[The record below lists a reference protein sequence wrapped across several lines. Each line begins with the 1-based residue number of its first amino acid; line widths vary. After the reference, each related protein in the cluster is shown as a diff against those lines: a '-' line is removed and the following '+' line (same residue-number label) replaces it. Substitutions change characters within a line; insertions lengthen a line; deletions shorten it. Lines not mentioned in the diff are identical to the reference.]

1 MGSYLWG
8 SSEIKDIT
16 PFLPEEFESSN
27 GKVKKDDLLSNELI
41 GVYFS
46 AHWCGP
52 CRAFTPKL
60 AQFYKNV
67 NKDEK
72 KVEIIFNSADQDLK
86 SFNEYFS
93 TMPWIATPFD
103 SESKSK
109 IDDACGINSIPQLII
124 FDNKGNIIDDNGRR
138 TVETQGDNA
147 INVWKEKLEK
157 VNEQK
162 TVEIS
167 KA

>member
-8 SSEIKDIT
+8 SQEIKDVT
-16 PFLPEEFESSN
+16 PFLPTEFESSS
-27 GKVKKDDLLSNELI
+27 GKIAKEDLLKNEII

-67 NKDEK
+67 NSEK
-72 KVEIIFNSADQDLK
+72 KQIEIIFNSCDHDMK

-103 SESKSK
+103 SESKNQ
-109 IDDACGINSIPQLII
+109 IDEACGINSIPQLII
-124 FDNKGNIIDDNGRR
+124 FDNKGHVLDDNGRR
-138 TVETQGDNA
+138 TVESQGVEA
-147 INVWKEKLEK
+147 INTWKNSIPKE
-157 VNEQK
+157 V
-162 TVEIS
+162 
-167 KA
+167 

>member
-16 PFLPEEFESSN
+16 PFLPDEFESSN
-27 GKVKKDDLLSNELI
+27 GKVKKSELLENELI

-93 TMPWIATPFD
+93 TMPWIATPFE
-103 SESKSK
+103 SESKSQ
-109 IDDACGINSIPQLII
+109 IDEACGITSIPQLII
-124 FDNKGNIIDDNGRR
+124 FDYKGRVIDDNGRR
-138 TVETQGDNA
+138 TVENQGNNA
-147 INVWKEKLEK
+147 IKVWKEKLDKIQQEDII
-157 VNEQK
+157 
-162 TVEIS
+162 EIK